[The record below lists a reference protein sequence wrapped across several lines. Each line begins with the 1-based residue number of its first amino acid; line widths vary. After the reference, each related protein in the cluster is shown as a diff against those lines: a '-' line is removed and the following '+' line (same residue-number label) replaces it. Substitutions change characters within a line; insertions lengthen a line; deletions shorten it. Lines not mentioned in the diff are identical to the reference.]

1 MELSLTPELESF
13 IRQQVESGQ
22 FASANEVILTAL
34 KSYKDLEH
42 FPESRHKAL
51 CDETATGLQASSRSE
66 ILSEEEVFDNLRNK
80 LKRPQ
85 SRED

>member
-13 IRQQVESGQ
+13 IQQQVESGH

-34 KSYKDLEH
+34 NSYKDLEH
-42 FPESRHKAL
+42 AAGREAFI
-51 CDETATGLQASSRSE
+51 RSE
-66 ILSEEEVFDNLRNK
+66 VLSEEEVFDNLRNK
-80 LKRPQ
+80 LRQPQ